1 MCGTCKYVENMPKM
15 IQVRNVPDTLH
26 RRLKSKAAREG
37 LSLSE
42 FVLREMEYV
51 AEIPTNEE
59 ILERLASLP
68 TVKYKRSPAEVIR
81 EERDSR

>member
-1 MCGTCKYVENMPKM
+1 
-15 IQVRNVPDTLH
+15 
-26 RRLKSKAAREG
+26 
-37 LSLSE
+37 
-42 FVLREMEYV
+42 LREMEYV

>member
-42 FVLREMEYV
+42 FLLREMEYV

-68 TVKYKRSPAEVIR
+68 VKYKRSPAEVIR

>member
-1 MCGTCKYVENMPKM
+1 MSKM

-37 LSLSE
+37 LSLSD
-42 FVLREMEYV
+42 FLLREMEHV
-51 AEIPTNEE
+51 AEILTNEE

-68 TVKYKRSPAEVIR
+68 PVKYKRSPAEVIR
-81 EERDSR
+81 QERDSR